1 MSFTPEQFWRF
12 GGLFSFEDRRILQPG
27 PARVQVRS
35 GRAGSLDT
43 NEVRLALL
51 SLLALLACLGLA
63 MTPATGAE
71 HRGPGLA
78 APAGIVVAQAEDE
91 GVSHD
96 EIQKYVAVYRAMQH
110 NHRLTVEQAA
120 ETQGLTLQ
128 AFRDLEQRIERDDAA
143 RDEARQELM
152 ESARQPTPSGPGRS
166 QSTPKSPP

>member
-1 MSFTPEQFWRF
+1 
-12 GGLFSFEDRRILQPG
+12 
-27 PARVQVRS
+27 
-35 GRAGSLDT
+35 
-43 NEVRLALL
+43 VRLALI

-71 HRGPGLA
+71 RRGPGSGFA
-78 APAGIVVAQAEDE
+78 APAGIVVAQAEEE

-110 NHRLTVEQAA
+110 DRRLTVEQAA